1 MVQVVLER
9 PGDNPQL
16 IFESLNSTGLALAL
30 SDLVRNYLLMGLA
43 SDEQTAL
50 YQNYWSLLEDVFR
63 DARGGFEEFLRDYMA
78 LEQGSVNQIVSG
90 RIYAEFKRFAPS
102 GSYQDSLELL
112 QSMQRIG
119 RYYACFFRPALASNV
134 NIREALSIARSGGFG
149 TVHAALVA
157 RLYDYYELDLMTMA
171 EFKEAMVLIKSYLV
185 RRAVLG
191 LQTARHWNF
200 FARVAL
206 GLDQSA
212 VFESLKAELAREKGA
227 YAFPRDG
234 EFAAGLS
241 QRDLYHLRTCRHI
254 LDTLENQGE
263 HEQNPV
269 GQYSI
274 EHIMPQSLDSAAEWQ
289 EMLGENWVEVHQE
302 WLNRLGNLTLVG
314 YDRNSPMSNRPLLE
328 KLHHPLGFDTSAVRL
343 NQYVRQQSRWTEEEM
358 SERATELACR
368 AVDVWPYPD
377 ADVTLVQDRDVADLR
392 DLASQR
398 APESLS
404 MNPHTQGIY
413 QALENAIGALGETIR
428 VVAARSVSFHDGAG
442 VFFAELIPMAGYVR
456 VLLPMPF
463 DEVDDPGGIA
473 ENANQ
478 WSWIPHVVHDECGVV
493 VDISQHERI
502 DFAVRMVAQVYQESE
517 A

>member
-1 MVQVVLER
+1 
-9 PGDNPQL
+9 
-16 IFESLNSTGLALAL
+16 
-30 SDLVRNYLLMGLA
+30 
-43 SDEQTAL
+43 
-50 YQNYWSLLEDVFR
+50 
-63 DARGGFEEFLRDYMA
+63 
-78 LEQGSVNQIVSG
+78 
-90 RIYAEFKRFAPS
+90 
-102 GSYQDSLELL
+102 
-112 QSMQRIG
+112 
-119 RYYACFFRPALASNV
+119 
-134 NIREALSIARSGGFG
+134 
-149 TVHAALVA
+149 
-157 RLYDYYELDLMTMA
+157 
-171 EFKEAMVLIKSYLV
+171 
-185 RRAVLG
+185 
-191 LQTARHWNF
+191 
-200 FARVAL
+200 
-206 GLDQSA
+206 
-212 VFESLKAELAREKGA
+212 
-227 YAFPRDG
+227 
-234 EFAAGLS
+234 
-241 QRDLYHLRTCRHI
+241 
-254 LDTLENQGE
+254 
-263 HEQNPV
+263 
-269 GQYSI
+269 
-274 EHIMPQSLDSAAEWQ
+274 
-289 EMLGENWVEVHQE
+289 
-302 WLNRLGNLTLVG
+302 
-314 YDRNSPMSNRPLLE
+314 
-328 KLHHPLGFDTSAVRL
+328 
-343 NQYVRQQSRWTEEEM
+343 M

-502 DFAVRMVAQVYQESE
+502 DFAVRMVVQVYQESE